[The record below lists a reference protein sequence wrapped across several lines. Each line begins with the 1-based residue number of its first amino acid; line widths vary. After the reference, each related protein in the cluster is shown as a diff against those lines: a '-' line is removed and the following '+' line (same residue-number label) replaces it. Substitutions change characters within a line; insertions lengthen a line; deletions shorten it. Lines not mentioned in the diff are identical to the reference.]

1 MPSNSAACVRL
12 PLLKEMARFMASRS
26 KVCRFSESTLSMLPA
41 ARGEAE
47 VTRIYIQ
54 KMLCQQDDVL
64 AALSQGRKMKLNR
77 VETIEEVLTKLTLTD
92 FFTQVGIGGS
102 KYAHIHVVQ
111 HV

>member
-1 MPSNSAACVRL
+1 MLQLAHIARPSVL
-12 PLLKEMARFMASRS
+12 HEFLFGRS
-26 KVCRFSESTLSMLPA
+26 SKHKRSHTVFA
-41 ARGEAE
+41 
-47 VTRIYIQ
+47 RIYIQ
-54 KMLCQQDDVL
+54 KMLCQQDDIL

-92 FFTQVGIGGS
+92 FFTLVGIGGS